1 MRRLVAAVLVLAC
14 TSVAAY
20 AGGLQSWSTWKNQRG
35 SIMKVFLVG
44 PNGTFTGVYINNAA
58 GFACQ
63 GLPGFPLTGRT
74 SGTKVTFTVVWN
86 NGIQNCN
93 STTVWYGVD
102 QGTVMPTKWTLRSPS
117 GTQKGYDLFTAQLF

>member
-1 MRRLVAAVLVLAC
+1 
-14 TSVAAY
+14 
-20 AGGLQSWSTWKNQRG
+20 
-35 SIMKVFLVG
+35 MKVFLVG

-102 QGTVMPTKWTLRSPS
+102 QGTVMPTKWTLTSPS
-117 GTQKGYDLFTAQLF
+117 GKQKGFDLFTAQPF